1 MTSIHERLEVIGNKR
16 TLKQRENDLRHY
28 IITALWISI
37 DIEDDDRCLDSR
49 YDLDDM
55 DPDTLEIM
63 SNELNEFVDKYY
75 PLVTEEDTRT
85 DMEYFV
91 HNFWLNRNGYGAGFW
106 DGGYK
111 NGEKLSEAASEIGT
125 LVLFAGDDKKIYS
138 TI

>member
-1 MTSIHERLEVIGNKR
+1 MTSIHERLEVVGNKR
-16 TLKQRENDLRHY
+16 TLKQRENDLKHY

-37 DIEDDDRCLDSR
+37 DIEDDDRCLDAR

-91 HNFWLNRNGYGAGFW
+91 HNFWLNRNGHGAGFW